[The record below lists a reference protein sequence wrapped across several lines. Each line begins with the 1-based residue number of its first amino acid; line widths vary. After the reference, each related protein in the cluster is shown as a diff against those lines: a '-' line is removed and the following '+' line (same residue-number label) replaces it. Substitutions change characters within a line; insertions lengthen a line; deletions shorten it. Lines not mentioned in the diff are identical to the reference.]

1 MQIEKEALREKL
13 REENAKQTRIRREI
27 LDSADIICTTL
38 SGAGS
43 ESLKNDLQSDRRLVS
58 CLAYVK
64 ESLLFVFT
72 NIVFSCFVGVSALS
86 VVLLLTR

>member
-1 MQIEKEALREKL
+1 M

-43 ESLKNDLQSDRRLVS
+43 ESLRNDLQSDRRLVS
-58 CLAYVK
+58 CLAYVN
-64 ESLLFVFT
+64 ESLFFVFT
-72 NIVFSCFVGVSALS
+72 DIVLSRFVGVSALS

>member
-1 MQIEKEALREKL
+1 MQIEKEALREQL

-27 LDSADIICTTL
+27 LDSADILCTTL

-43 ESLKNDLQSDRRLVS
+43 ETLKNDLQSDRRLVS
-58 CLAYVK
+58 SLAYVK

-72 NIVFSCFVGVSALS
+72 DIVFSWLLGVPALS